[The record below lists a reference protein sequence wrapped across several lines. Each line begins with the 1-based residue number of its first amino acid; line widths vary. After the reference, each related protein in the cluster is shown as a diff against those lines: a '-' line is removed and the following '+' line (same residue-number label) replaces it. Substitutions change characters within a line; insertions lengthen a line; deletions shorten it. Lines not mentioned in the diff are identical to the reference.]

1 MINTE
6 VLKVDAVSPDDKAIR
21 LGARILRNGGLVAF
35 PTETVYGIG
44 VNCLDEK
51 AVKKLCEV
59 KNRPANKPFT
69 IHISRVDAIR
79 EARCEVTKFAE
90 ALVKA
95 FWPGPLTIIFKFE
108 NGKLG
113 FRMPAN
119 SVAKALISE
128 SGVPVAAPSANISGG
143 NPPTSALDVIKTM
156 EGKIDLI
163 LDAGETEHG
172 EESTIVDT
180 SVIPYKI
187 VRKGALGEDKIEEVW
202 KSVGSNT

>member
-1 MINTE
+1 M
-6 VLKVDAVSPDDKAIR
+6 LKIDALSTNEKVIR
-21 LGARILRNGGLVAF
+21 LGARILREGGLVAF

-44 VNCLDEK
+44 ANCLDEK
-51 AVKKLCEV
+51 ALERLYKV
-59 KNRPANKPFT
+59 KNRPVNKPFT
-69 IHISRVDAIR
+69 IHISHVDSIR
-79 EARCEVTKFAE
+79 EAQCEITKFAE
-90 ALVKA
+90 KLIKT

-119 SVAKALISE
+119 SVAKALISK
-128 SGVPVAAPSANISGG
+128 SGVPVAAPSANISGDK
-143 NPPTSALDVIKTM
+143 PPTNAKDIIRTM

-180 SVIPYKI
+180 SVTPYKI
-187 VRKGALGEDKIEEVW
+187 VRSGALREEKINEVW
-202 KSVGSNT
+202 KSVVSNI